1 MIVHVSPVSANS
13 RYLHEL
19 YCTSILHKFNNH
31 ILPIDKIHLGE
42 IYLQNAFFKKSSC
55 NYMIENRNNIKN
67 RVKTKL

>member
-42 IYLQNAFFKKSSC
+42 IYLQNAFFL
-55 NYMIENRNNIKN
+55 NLHVMI
-67 RVKTKL
+67 